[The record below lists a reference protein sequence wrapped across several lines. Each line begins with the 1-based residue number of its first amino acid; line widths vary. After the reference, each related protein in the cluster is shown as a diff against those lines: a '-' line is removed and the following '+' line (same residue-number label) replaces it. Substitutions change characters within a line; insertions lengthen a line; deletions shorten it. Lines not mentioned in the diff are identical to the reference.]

1 MRTPSIQK
9 RAALGVA
16 VLLALGIFSVTSSAQ
31 VRDPGEHALLLD
43 MRGAPVMSSTGLCWH
58 TAYGPAPAWIAGCHA
73 VPVAQLV
80 PIAAAPASAATVPAA
95 PLPVY
100 EKVAF
105 DANVLF
111 GSNQSA
117 LSLAGRD
124 ALDSFVGSI
133 HGLESRTVIATGHAD
148 RMGSEAANQ
157 MLSEERVNAV
167 KSYLVGKGVA
177 ADRVQTSAW
186 GETRPATSAGA
197 CAEANTGKNVACLQ
211 ADRHVTVQISGSRLA
226 R

>member
-1 MRTPSIQK
+1 MRTPFIQK

-16 VLLALGIFSVTSSAQ
+16 VLLALGIFSATSSAQ

-58 TAYGPAPAWIAGCHA
+58 TAYGPAPTWTTGCHA
-73 VPVAQLV
+73 VPVAQLM
-80 PIAAAPASAATVPAA
+80 PIAAAPAPAVQAA

-117 LSLAGRD
+117 LSPAGRD
-124 ALDSFVGSI
+124 ALDYFVGSI
-133 HGLESRTVIATGHAD
+133 HGLEARTVIAIGHAD

-157 MLSEERVNAV
+157 TLSEERVNAV

-186 GETRPATSAGA
+186 GDTRPAASTGA
-197 CAEANTGKNVACLQ
+197 CEDANTAKNVACLQ
-211 ADRHVTVQISGSRLA
+211 PDRRVTVEISGSRLA

>member
-1 MRTPSIQK
+1 MRTPFIQK

-16 VLLALGIFSVTSSAQ
+16 VVLALGIFSATAHAQ
-31 VRDPGEHALLLD
+31 VRHPGENALLLD
-43 MRGAPVMSSTGLCWH
+43 MRGASVMSSTGLCWH
-58 TAYGPAPAWIAGCHA
+58 TAYGPPPAWTEGCHA

-80 PIAAAPASAATVPAA
+80 PAAAAPAPAATAPAA

-105 DANVLF
+105 DADVLF

-117 LSLAGRD
+117 LSPAGRD
-124 ALDSFVGSI
+124 ALDAFVGSI
-133 HGLESRTVIATGHAD
+133 YGLESRTVIAIGHAD

-157 MLSEERVNAV
+157 ILSEERVNAV

-177 ADRVQTSAW
+177 ANRVQTSAW
-186 GETRPATSAGA
+186 GETRPVTAAAGCEGA
-197 CAEANTGKNVACLQ
+197 STARNVACLQ
-211 ADRHVTVQISGSRLA
+211 PDRHVSVEISGTRVA

>member
-1 MRTPSIQK
+1 MRTPFIQK
-9 RAALGVA
+9 RVALGVA
-16 VLLALGIFSVTSSAQ
+16 VLLALGMFSASSYAQ
-31 VRDPGEHALLLD
+31 VRDPGQNALHLD
-43 MRGAPVMSSTGLCWH
+43 
-58 TAYGPAPAWIAGCHA
+58 I
-73 VPVAQLV
+73 
-80 PIAAAPASAATVPAA
+80 
-95 PLPVY
+95 Y

-117 LSLAGRD
+117 LSPAGRD

-133 HGLESRTVIATGHAD
+133 HGLESRTVIAIGHAD

-186 GETRPATSAGA
+186 GDTRPAISAGA
-197 CAEANTGKNVACLQ
+197 CDDANTAKNVACLQ
-211 ADRHVTVQISGSRLA
+211 PDRRVTVKISGSRLA